1 MISLGSSMRVE
12 ISRCDDVVSVEDV
25 GVLHLS
31 LSAENELSVWAQAEA
46 EYIFEDAFSRNG

>member
-1 MISLGSSMRVE
+1 MRVE
-12 ISRCDDVVSVEDV
+12 ISRCDDVVTVEDV

-46 EYIFEDAFSRNG
+46 EYIFEDAFSRDG